1 MKSAERG
8 ILSSHDYRKN
18 STRILIAIMSIVII
32 VMVLSMLYPIA
43 VTFLNSFK
51 TVVDV
56 NSFPPKLLPREWVVS
71 SNYQEA
77 WNFLNLPLFMRNSL
91 YIFAGN
97 LVVTVLVLGGAAF
110 ALSKLNLPLRKLIF
124 FFFLT
129 TLFIPPSTYIVPN
142 FVNLK
147 DLGLMN
153 SFFALWLPAGA
164 SAFNMLLLKSF
175 FDDINNEIFEASR
188 IDGASNWYAFSRI
201 ALPLSLPI
209 ISTLAIFLFSSA
221 WNDWFWP
228 SLIMHGD
235 PHYPVATAIYKQVIA
250 ARGLKLNVKFAI
262 LSMVAIPPMI
272 IFLVFQRFIMRGL
285 HLGGVKG

>member
-1 MKSAERG
+1 M
-8 ILSSHDYRKN
+8 SSHDYHRH
-18 STRILIAIMSIVII
+18 STRALIAVMTLAIAAMSF
-32 VMVLSMLYPIA
+32 SMLYPIA

-51 TVVDV
+51 SVVDV
-56 NSFPPKLLPREWVVS
+56 NSFPPKLLPREWIW
-71 SNYQEA
+71 SNFREG
-77 WNFLNLPLFMRNSL
+77 WNFLKLPIFMRNSF
-91 YIFAGN
+91 YIFAGS
-97 LVVTVLVLGGAAF
+97 LVVTVLAVGGAAF
-110 ALSKLNLPLRKLIF
+110 ALSKLNLPYRKAIF
-124 FFFLT
+124 FFFLM

-153 SFFALWLPAGA
+153 SYFAFWLPAGA

-175 FDDINNEIFEASR
+175 FDGINNEIFEASR
-188 IDGASNWYAFSRI
+188 IDGASNWYGFTRI
-201 ALPLSLPI
+201 ALPLALPI

-228 SLIMHGD
+228 SLVMHGD
-235 PHYPVATAIYKQVIA
+235 NHYPVSTAIYKQVIA

-262 LSMVAIPPMI
+262 LTMVAIPPMI

>member
-1 MKSAERG
+1 MKAAERG
-8 ILSSHDYRKN
+8 ILSTHDYKK
-18 STRILIAIMSIVII
+18 STTRILIVVMALVILA
-32 VMVLSMLYPIA
+32 MVLSMLYPIA
-43 VTFLNSFK
+43 VTFLNAFK
-51 TVVDV
+51 STIDV
-56 NSFPPKLLPREWVVS
+56 NSFPPKLLPREWVTT
-71 SNYQEA
+71 
-77 WNFLNLPLFMRNSL
+77 NFKEGWDLMNLPMFMRNSL
-91 YIFAGN
+91 FVFLGN
-97 LVVTVLVLGGAAF
+97 LIVTVAALGGAAF
-110 ALSKLNLPLRKLIF
+110 ALSKLNLPGRKLIF
-124 FFFLT
+124 LFFLS

-188 IDGASNWYAFSRI
+188 IDGASNWYGFTRV
-201 ALPLSLPI
+201 ALPLAMPI
-209 ISTLAIFLFSSA
+209 ISTLAIFIFSSA

-228 SLIMHGD
+228 SLIMHD
-235 PHYPVATAIYKQVIA
+235 DQHYPVASAIYKNVIN
-250 ARGLKLNVKFAI
+250 ARGIKLNIKFAI
-262 LSMVAIPPMI
+262 LAMVAVPPMV

>member
-1 MKSAERG
+1 MKTAERG
-8 ILSSHDYRKN
+8 ILSSHDYKRP
-18 STRILIAIMSIVII
+18 STRALIVVTSLVVLA
-32 VMVLSMLYPIA
+32 MVLSMLYPIA

-51 TVVDV
+51 SVIDV
-56 NSFPPKLLPREWVVS
+56 NSFPPKLLPREWVWD
-71 SNYQEA
+71 NYKEGWA
-77 WNFLNLPLFMRNSL
+77 FLKLPLFLRNSL
-91 YIFAGN
+91 YIFVGN
-97 LVVTVLVLGGAAF
+97 LVVTVVALGGAAF
-110 ALSKLNLPLRKLIF
+110 ALSKLKLPLRKPIL
-124 FFFLT
+124 FFFLM

-153 SFFALWLPAGA
+153 TFFAFWLPAGA

-175 FDDINNEIFEASR
+175 FDDISNELFEASR
-188 IDGASNWYAFSRI
+188 IDGASDWYGFTRI
-201 ALPLSLPI
+201 ALPLALPI

-228 SLIMHGD
+228 SLVMHGD
-235 PHYPVATAIYKQVIA
+235 SHYPMSTAIYKQVIQ

-262 LSMVAIPPMI
+262 LSMVALPPMI
-272 IFLVFQRFIMRGL
+272 VFLVFQRFILRGL

>member
-1 MKSAERG
+1 MKLAERG
-8 ILSSHDYRKN
+8 ILSSHDYHRH
-18 STRILIAIMSIVII
+18 STRALIAVMTLAIAAMSF
-32 VMVLSMLYPIA
+32 SMLYPIA

-51 TVVDV
+51 SVVDV
-56 NSFPPKLLPREWVVS
+56 NSFPPKLLPREWIW
-71 SNYQEA
+71 SNFREG
-77 WNFLNLPLFMRNSL
+77 WNFLKLPIFMRNSF
-91 YIFAGN
+91 YIFAGS
-97 LVVTVLVLGGAAF
+97 LVVTVLAVGGAAF
-110 ALSKLNLPLRKLIF
+110 ALSKLNLPYRKAIF
-124 FFFLT
+124 FFFLM

-153 SFFALWLPAGA
+153 SYFAFWLPAGA

-175 FDDINNEIFEASR
+175 FDGINNEIFEASR
-188 IDGASNWYAFSRI
+188 IDGASNWYGFTRI
-201 ALPLSLPI
+201 ALPLALPI

-228 SLIMHGD
+228 SLVMHGD
-235 PHYPVATAIYKQVIA
+235 NHYPVSTAIYKQVIA

-262 LSMVAIPPMI
+262 LTMVAIPPMI

>member
-1 MKSAERG
+1 MKAVERG
-8 ILSSHDYRKN
+8 ILSPHDYKRP
-18 STRILIAIMSIVII
+18 STRFLIAAVSIV
-32 VMVLSMLYPIA
+32 VLAMVLSMLYPIA

-51 TVVDV
+51 TTADV
-56 NSFPPKLLPREWVVS
+56 NTFPPKLLPREWIWT
-71 SNYQEA
+71 NYDEG
-77 WNFLNLPLFMRNSL
+77 WNFLKLPLFLRNSV

-97 LVVTVLVLGGAAF
+97 LVVSVLVLGGAAF
-110 ALSKLNLPLRKLIF
+110 ALSKLNLPYRKLIF

-164 SAFNMLLLKSF
+164 NAFNLLLLKSF
-175 FDDINNEIFEASR
+175 FDDINNELFEASR
-188 IDGASNWYAFSRI
+188 IDGASNWYGFTRI
-201 ALPLSLPI
+201 ALPLALPI
-209 ISTLAIFLFSSA
+209 ISTLAIFIFSGA

-235 PHYPVATAIYKQVIA
+235 SHYPMPTAIYKQVIQ
-250 ARGLKLNVKFAI
+250 ARGIKLNVKFAI
-262 LSMVAIPPMI
+262 LSMVALPPMV
-272 IFLVFQRFIMRGL
+272 IFLVFQRFILRGL